1 MAEPRIQYAQ
11 TSDGVSIAFYT
22 LGEGMPLVYMAP
34 LLSIETE
41 WQIPGYL
48 RWYERLAEKRM
59 LIRYDNREAG
69 LSKGDVADYSL
80 DAYLLDLQAV
90 VDHLD
95 LDRFAFYATI
105 FAGAVAVAYTVHHP
119 ERVSHLILS
128 HSFARGSDF
137 TSTPQIEGLR
147 ALMEKDW
154 ELFTE
159 TAANVAF
166 GWSAGE
172 PARGGAAMM
181 RKGVTREALRALF
194 QGVSELDVTG
204 LLAQVR
210 SPPSSATTSPPEAA
224 GASQVHLG
232 RPTNAPYREPGHLQ
246 RSHV

>member
-1 MAEPRIQYAQ
+1 M
-11 TSDGVSIAFYT
+11 
-22 LGEGMPLVYMAP
+22 
-34 LLSIETE
+34 
-41 WQIPGYL
+41 
-48 RWYERLAEKRM
+48 
-59 LIRYDNREAG
+59 
-69 LSKGDVADYSL
+69 ADYSL

-181 RKGVTREALRALF
+181 RKGVTREALRAVF